1 MPIPPY
7 VDLLAAP
14 PDDFIPCAV
23 RNHMS
28 GNFKNHSEF
37 SASHQQTYWVLFW
50 ASKENSDGMYSY
62 KLNATQ
68 ANRSCY
74 EHDSMIGSVGT
85 FREVLPAW
93 AKHCFHH
100 HRKCDVHAGACGN
113 EATLC
118 PSHPRQVVD
127 APRIKREGVEPRIKR
142 EPSSAPVR
150 QRATRSKKRS
160 GQKPPSASDSES
172 DSDVVSPGGL
182 PLYAPDITPPRSGRQ
197 AAGPHQDKRPR
208 SASPAALATGAV
220 DPPPSP
226 STMSTSITSISSISS
241 EGMSAGVT
249 GHPEADIGGRR
260 KGKARMDATP
270 VWARGLSAAAGP
282 SAARASPS
290 AARASGAR
298 SGGAGVSSASRA
310 RSAANR
316 RGTPPPSMD
325 GVFYVTSRGF
335 IHQSETAAFSDVG
348 EGLKV
353 VVGWPEALEYARE
366 AAERDQ
372 SASRVASAARTM
384 DVDT

>member
-182 PLYAPDITPPRSGRQ
+182 PLQAPKVSIAGGVGYWSGGPPTFTL
-197 AAGPHQDKRPR
+197 DD
-208 SASPAALATGAV
+208 V
-220 DPPPSP
+220 DVDHFH
-226 STMSTSITSISSISS
+226 ILYFIRGD
-241 EGMSAGVT
+241 ECWCY